1 MMNAALQKKDRL
13 SMLCDDSALA
23 TWAVWHY
30 ARTREHGRYKHTC
43 SLSLYLSFRDDP
55 QPGPVTGLVNWS
67 RLTQISPANL
77 VVLHAPP
84 PSCPSPV
91 PLPPTGFSQGEGEI
105 KQLVVTGD
113 VLCTTLGLEESCWP
127 PHVIGI

>member
-1 MMNAALQKKDRL
+1 M
-13 SMLCDDSALA
+13 SIF
-23 TWAVWHY
+23 
-30 ARTREHGRYKHTC
+30 RYLNLNKIFDP
-43 SLSLYLSFRDDP
+43 SRYPYDP
-55 QPGPVTGLVNWS
+55 QPGPVNRLVNWS

-77 VVLHAPP
+77 VMLHAPP
-84 PSCPSPV
+84 PS